1 MRVFSFV
8 STNVNISTLR
18 EKKTTRKE
26 REEREEKLK
35 LSVCVRMCEGY

>member
-26 REEREEKLK
+26 RKKEKK
-35 LSVCVRMCEGY
+35 N